1 MGHKLKMVDKMRVIA
16 LISCQIL
23 ALSQA
28 HNGVPVIIWGNSGTQ
43 LPSPRAAQATSNKDF
58 LSQYLEPLANQ
69 NGHNLVTFVQDK
81 LSLDDITQHGDVYNA
96 NSQGGAFH
104 NLKGLV
110 ETHRSLSLPSVDHPA
125 ESIEKI
131 SSKKGVK
138 QHELK
143 SPYDLSSLK
152 LNPEGGNHIKV
163 HLPANDSP
171 AAMRDIDN
179 VIGTVSAA
187 LKKLGP
193 SFTAV
198 YTGIRNSLIPQP
210 VYSGRHLLA
219 TGEDSGN
226 YTFFNLT
233 ADGASCLFFYT
244 KELQFTLRPNTS
256 DPAMANAKSYTWTL
270 PNIQSFDEGSKC
282 GNSSA
287 TLKWS
292 YKNNLPENMTSLSAM
307 TTLELLSSGYW
318 KMSAFAVSYDTKIAN
333 DTKPNEIEFDDGYM
347 NVTGVDMPL
356 RIRDIWAP
364 QFYSYHCSEFRCSLS
379 TASNVTGQQYI
390 AQVDM
395 DEFQLQFQIKK
406 NQFGMANDCVGF
418 FTIPIWMGLVTTLIM
433 ISILSYGLLML
444 SSINTMDRFD
454 DPKGKTISVP
464 VGE

>member
-1 MGHKLKMVDKMRVIA
+1 MGTQLKMVDKMRVLIA

-23 ALSQA
+23 AISQA
-28 HNGVPVIIWGNSGTQ
+28 HSGVPVIIWGNSGAQ
-43 LPSPRAAQATSNKDF
+43 LPTPRAAQATSNKDF
-58 LSQYLEPLANQ
+58 LSHYLEPLANQ

-96 NSQGGAFH
+96 NSQGGSFH

-110 ETHRSLSLPSVDHPA
+110 ETHPSLSLPSVDHPA
-125 ESIEKI
+125 ESIDKI
-131 SSKKGVK
+131 SNMK

-143 SPYDLSSLK
+143 SPYDLSSLR

-163 HLPANDSP
+163 HLPASDSP

-198 YTGIRNSLIPQP
+198 YTGVRNSLIPQQ

-219 TGEDSGN
+219 AEDSGN

-244 KELQFTLRPNTS
+244 QQLSFTLRPNTS
-256 DPAMANAKSYTWTL
+256 DSSMVNAPSYTWNL
-270 PNIQSFDEGSKC
+270 PNINTYDADGSKC
-282 GNSSA
+282 GNGSA

-292 YKNNLPENMTSLSAM
+292 YTKDLPENVTSFSAM
-307 TTLELLSSGYW
+307 TKLELLSSGYW
-318 KMSAFAVSYDTKIAN
+318 KMSEFAITYNTKIAN
-333 DTKPNEIEFDDGYM
+333 GDNI
-347 NVTGVDMPL
+347 PL
-356 RIRDIWAP
+356 HIRDIWAP
-364 QFYSYHCSEFRCSLS
+364 QYYSYHCSEFRCSLS
-379 TASNVTGQQYI
+379 TASSSNVTGQQYI

-395 DEFQLQFQIKK
+395 DEFQIQFQIK
-406 NQFGMANDCVGF
+406 NDQFGMANDCVGF
-418 FTIPIWMGLVTTLIM
+418 FTIPIWMGLFTTLIM
-433 ISILSYGLLML
+433 ISILSYGILML